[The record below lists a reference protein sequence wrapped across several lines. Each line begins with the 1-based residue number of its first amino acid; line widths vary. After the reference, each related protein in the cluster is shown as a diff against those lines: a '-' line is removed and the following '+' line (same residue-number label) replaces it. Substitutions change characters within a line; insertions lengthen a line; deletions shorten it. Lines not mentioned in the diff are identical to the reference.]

1 MDHMRRILFV
11 VAAVFATAAL
21 AVPAAFADSPHFLS
35 ASATVDSGGNLVA
48 TFKEAG
54 LGNNATAAG
63 ISLSADATAVYQ
75 CFNNGGN
82 HPKAG
87 NKETVSGPVSSNGTF
102 DVRHGSTSGSI
113 SVGAP
118 GPGSFACPN
127 GQTLHLI
134 SVVYTNVT
142 LTNTSVSPNDVA
154 SIPGTFSS
162 GTLFP

>member
-1 MDHMRRILFV
+1 MRRLI
-11 VAAVFATAAL
+11 VAAIVGAMTLAL
-21 AVPAAFADSPHFLS
+21 AAVAHATSPHFIS
-35 ASATVDSGGNLVA
+35 ASAGVDNNGNLTA

-54 LGNNATAAG
+54 LGNGATTAG
-63 ISLSADATAVYQ
+63 ITLSADATAEYQ

-87 NKETVSGPVSSNGTF
+87 NKETVSGPVSSSDTF
-102 DVRHGSTSGSI
+102 DVRNGSTHGSIT
-113 SVGAP
+113 VGPP
-118 GPGSFACPN
+118 GPGTFTCPS

-134 SVVYTNVT
+134 SVTYTNVK
-142 LTNTSVSPNDVA
+142 LTDTSVTPNDVA

>member
-75 CFNNGGN
+75 CFNNGGK

-87 NKETVSGPVSSNGTF
+87 NKETVSGPVSNNGTF

-118 GPGSFACPN
+118 GAGS
-127 GQTLHLI
+127 
-134 SVVYTNVT
+134 
-142 LTNTSVSPNDVA
+142 
-154 SIPGTFSS
+154 
-162 GTLFP
+162 

>member
-1 MDHMRRILFV
+1 MRRILFM

-21 AVPAAFADSPHFLS
+21 AAPAAFADSPHFLS
-35 ASATVDSGGNLVA
+35 ASATVDSSGNLVA

-54 LGNNATAAG
+54 LGNNATTAG
-63 ISLSADATAVYQ
+63 ITLSADATAVDQ
-75 CFNNGGN
+75 CFNGGGN

-87 NKETVSGPVSSNGTF
+87 NKETVSGPVSNSGAF

-113 SVGAP
+113 SVGPPDP
-118 GPGSFACPN
+118 GDFSCPS
-127 GQTLHLI
+127 GQSLHLV
-134 SVVYTNVT
+134 SVEYRNVT
-142 LTNTSVSPNDVA
+142 LADTSVTPNDVA

>member
-1 MDHMRRILFV
+1 MRLRTRLMIAIAA
-11 VAAVFATAAL
+11 VAAFGAFA
-21 AVPAAFADSPHFLS
+21 AVAFADSPHFLS
-35 ASATVDSGGNLVA
+35 ASATVDSSGNLVA

-54 LGNNATAAG
+54 LGNNATTAG
-63 ISLSADATAVYQ
+63 ITLSADATAVYQ

-87 NKETVSGPVSSNGTF
+87 NKETVSGPVSNNGTF

-113 SVGAP
+113 SVGPP
-118 GPGSFACPN
+118 GPGGFSCPN
-127 GQTLHLI
+127 GQTLHQI
-134 SVVYTNVT
+134 SVEYTNVT
-142 LTNTSVSPNDVA
+142 LTDTSVTPNDVA

>member
-1 MDHMRRILFV
+1 MRRMLFV
-11 VAAVFATAAL
+11 LAAVFATAAL
-21 AVPAAFADSPHFLS
+21 AAPAAFADSPHFIS
-35 ASATVDSGGNLVA
+35 ASATVDNNGNLVA

-54 LGNNATAAG
+54 LGNNATSAG

-75 CFNNGGN
+75 CFNGGGN

-87 NKETVSGPVSSNGTF
+87 NKETVSGPVSNNGTF

-113 SVGAP
+113 SVGPP
-118 GPGSFACPN
+118 GPGSFSCPN

-134 SVVYTNVT
+134 SVDYTNVT
-142 LTNTSVSPNDVA
+142 LTDTSVTPNDVA

-162 GTLFP
+162 GILFP